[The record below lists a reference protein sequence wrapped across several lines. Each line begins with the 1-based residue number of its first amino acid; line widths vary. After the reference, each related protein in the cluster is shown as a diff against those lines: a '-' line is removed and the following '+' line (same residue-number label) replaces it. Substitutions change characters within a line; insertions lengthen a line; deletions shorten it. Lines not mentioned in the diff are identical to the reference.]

1 MIYKDFLFF
10 ITETDGRSKTEVN
23 GVITAKAAPTPLPQA
38 PLGWLDMVISW
49 ERDARKYGII
59 RGFTTKFE
67 FPGVGGRILLHTYIN
82 ENVERQLQLLIKRLT
97 LDLTPTTYNFIYR
110 YLYKGELD
118 LTSLQIN
125 ESTVAVNVMEG
136 GVTKLLK
143 ANEGTVNEYPIDTD
157 PEYINVIMDGIK
169 ITGVY
174 NWVIAEYTTGSTG
187 ALPTQI
193 LVGEEQ
199 KAPGIAALN
208 VTGGF
213 TLSYS
218 GIDADNTEYFLVV
231 TEAPSGNTGRF
242 TGTIRMSNPDP
253 AFPANIILW
262 VYNSIANTLTSI
274 PLTTAQEASI
284 VEIDTVVPV
293 NEGDRFFLEIDEYR
307 FESTLIFTIQNQ
319 KPATYVKA
327 LRPVDLYD
335 RLCDNV
341 ITPAGLRASTLLAA
355 NNNALVFTSGDAVR
369 GIPGA
374 KIKTKLTDFFD
385 AINVIL
391 NAGMGVEGKT
401 LTLEAKSHYY
411 DTTLTPIELGPVKDL
426 KVSPAKDKLVNTIK
440 IGYPP
445 EEIED
450 VNGRYA
456 FNNTTIFGLDFITRT
471 PQELTLVCPYVTDPY
486 IIELTRINFEGKL
499 TTDGNQDND
508 VMVLSVE
515 LLQADGPY
523 TISFVQAGNYII
535 VPNGM
540 YFIPGQV
547 VRITGT
553 ANSNDG
559 DYTVNNIASI
569 LIAQLVGFTPAK
581 AVTADEGPVAVNIEW
596 VTGALYRLKRE
607 TYDNQG
613 NPVDFGVPSP
623 ETIFNIEP
631 FTPKRLLY
639 THGDEINS
647 RAWGFDSE
655 VIKFK
660 STDKNAALKTV
671 LGSVTVDEDADVPV
685 ADLAPRLYLPVYFEF
700 TAEVPVELIDI
711 LEATTNRFFSFTWN
725 DITYTGF
732 LIKAAY
738 APANNREQS
747 FKLLAAPDNDLTPF
761 INQI

>member
-10 ITETDGRSKTEVN
+10 ITESDGRSKTEVN
-23 GVITAKAAPTPLPQA
+23 GVITSKATPTPLPQA

-49 ERDARKYGII
+49 ERDERKYGII

-67 FPGVGGRILLHTYIN
+67 FPGVGGRILVHTYIN

-118 LTSLQIN
+118 LTTLQIN

-143 ANEGTVNEYPIDTD
+143 ANEGTVNEYDIDSH
-157 PEYINVIMDGIK
+157 PAHVNVLMDGIK

-187 ALPTQI
+187 ALPTQV

-231 TEAPSGNTGRF
+231 TEAPAGNVGTF

-262 VYNSIANTLTSI
+262 VYNSLSSTLTSI

-284 VEIDTVVPV
+284 VTINKEVPV
-293 NEGDRFFLEIDEYR
+293 NEGDRFFLEIDEYH
-307 FESTLIFTIQNQ
+307 FESTLTFTIQNQ
-319 KPATYVKA
+319 KSTTYIKA
-327 LRPVDLYD
+327 LRPTTLYNEI
-335 RLCDNV
+335 CDNV
-341 ITPAGLRASTLLAA
+341 ITSAGLRASTLLTA
-355 NNNALVFTSGDAVR
+355 NDTLLVTCGDAVR
-369 GIPGA
+369 GIAGA

-385 AINVIL
+385 AFNVIL
-391 NAGMGVEGKT
+391 NAGMGVEGRT

-411 DTTLTPIELGPVKDL
+411 DTTLTPIELGEVKDL
-426 KVSPAKDKLVNTIK
+426 RVTPAKDKLVNTIK

-445 EEIED
+445 QEIED

-456 FNNTTIFGLDFITRT
+456 FNNTSIFGLDFITRT
-471 PQELTLVCPYVTDPY
+471 PQELTLISPYITDPY
-486 IIELTRINFEGKL
+486 IIELTRINFEGKN

-508 VMVLSVE
+508 VMLLSAE
-515 LLQADGPY
+515 RLQADG
-523 TISFVQAGNYII
+523 SFTVSLVEDGNYM
-535 VPNGM
+535 VVANGV
-540 YFIPGQV
+540 YFLPGQV
-547 VRITGT
+547 IRITGT
-553 ANSNDG
+553 ANGNDG
-559 DYTVNNIASI
+559 DYTVADTASVI
-569 LIAQLVGFTPAK
+569 IAQLVSFTAAK
-581 AVTADEGPVAVNIEW
+581 AVTADEANVTVNVEW
-596 VTGALYRLKRE
+596 VTGALYRLLRE
-607 TYDNQG
+607 AYSNAG
-613 NPVDFGVPSP
+613 NPTDFGVPSP
-623 ETIFNIEP
+623 ATIFNITP

-647 RAWGFDSE
+647 RCWGFDDQ
-655 VIKFK
+655 VITFK
-660 STDKNAALKTV
+660 STDKNRNLKTV

-685 ADLAPRLYLPVYFEF
+685 ADLPARLYLPVYFEF
-700 TAEVPVELIDI
+700 TCEVPVDLIDI
-711 LEATTNRFFSFTWN
+711 LEATTNRFFSFIWLGV
-725 DITYTGF
+725 TYTGF
-732 LIKAAY
+732 LVKAAY

-761 INQI
+761 ITQI